1 MLNQPTMER
10 LQAMKLHGMA
20 QAFRE
25 QYESA
30 DSSQLS
36 FDRTALLVLEPGQVA
51 HVACPAE

>member
-25 QYESA
+25 QYENA
-30 DSSQLS
+30 DASQL
-36 FDRTALLVLEPGQVA
+36 TAGSWALWL
-51 HVACPAE
+51 PATGSGSIKTCC